1 MSALIPIN
9 NVNVV
14 FEVVGDE
21 IFANSLQI
29 AEVFEKDHSNV
40 LKAIDKL
47 PNDEFKSQNF
57 KYDSYFDKKSEQRRM
72 INLTRDGFSLLV
84 MGFTGARA
92 YRWKIELIKAFNLM
106 EAELK
111 SLKSIEQTN
120 RIANLEAIAMS
131 KENYHKSQIN
141 GYKAQLAKHNEKI
154 KLLKARLTIAENE
167 AKNLSNDEELLKKLE
182 WLFKRALA
190 DGVIYA
196 INSSRDKIINDALK
210 RATDEF
216 MSNLHL
222 LKNQ

>member
-1 MSALIPIN
+1 MQLSLTFPITELQGAFPTN
-9 NVNVV
+9 A
-14 FEVVGDE
+14 E
-21 IFANSLQI
+21 ILFKFLAVDTKFADWITRRIN
-29 AEVFEKDHSNV
+29 
-40 LKAIDKL
+40 
-47 PNDEFKSQNF
+47 
-57 KYDSYFDKKSEQRRM
+57 KYDFTLNQDYIIQTTYTGKRPRKEYFITLDMAKELCMVENNERGKEARRYFIECEKK
-72 INLTRDGFSLLV
+72 LTR
-84 MGFTGARA
+84 
-92 YRWKIELIKAFNLM
+92 
-106 EAELK
+106 
-111 SLKSIEQTN
+111 LKSIEQTN

-154 KLLKARLTIAENE
+154 KLLKAKLTIAENE
-167 AKNLSNDEELLKKLE
+167 AKSLSNDSELLERLE

-210 RATDEF
+210 RASDEF

>member
-1 MSALIPIN
+1 M
-9 NVNVV
+9 
-14 FEVVGDE
+14 
-21 IFANSLQI
+21 FANSLQI

-40 LKAIDKL
+40 LKAIDKI
-47 PNDEFKSQNF
+47 PNDEFKSSNF

-84 MGFTGARA
+84 MGFTGQKA
-92 YRWKIELIKAFNLM
+92 YRWKIEFIKAFNLM
-106 EAELK
+106 EAKLK

-120 RIANLEAIAMS
+120 RIANLEAIAIS
-131 KENYHKSQIN
+131 KERYHAKQIN

-154 KLLKARLTIAENE
+154 KVLKARLTIAENE
-167 AKNLSNDEELLKKLE
+167 AKNLSSDDELLEKLE

-210 RATDEF
+210 KASDEF

-222 LKNQ
+222 LKKQ